1 MYSAALCTAN
11 SDSPYASALLLLDL
25 LFSNNDVY
33 FLLSRRVQ
41 NQVFQKDKMSR
52 FNKCMPETFTTNK
65 KLVVYVSVVLSELY
79 SRLNLHLVR
88 ANAAAILSRWLPS

>member
-33 FLLSRRVQ
+33 FSTFKKSSKSGLPKRQ
-41 NQVFQKDKMSR
+41 NES
-52 FNKCMPETFTTNK
+52 
-65 KLVVYVSVVLSELY
+65 
-79 SRLNLHLVR
+79 
-88 ANAAAILSRWLPS
+88 I